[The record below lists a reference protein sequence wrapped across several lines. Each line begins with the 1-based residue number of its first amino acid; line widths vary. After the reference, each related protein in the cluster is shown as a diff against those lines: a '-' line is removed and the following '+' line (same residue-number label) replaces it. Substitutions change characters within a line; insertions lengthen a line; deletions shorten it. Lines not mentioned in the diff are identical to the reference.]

1 MTGYNSYVA
10 PHAGYEFQVDLFYFK
25 DKEREYHFGDYNYG
39 LLAIDTFS
47 KYVWVIPLTRKRVPH
62 WRTAL
67 GEIFKHM
74 GKQEV
79 IYSDPDASMDSND
92 IKQYLSNKN
101 INWIRTRQHAGV
113 AERAIRTFKNEL
125 YKRMEQPDHRPW
137 WEYIDQILHKINHK
151 MVSVPTGMTPEEARK
166 DENDFHVRTS
176 LIAHSVKKREYPNL
190 NIGDLTNVYKKRDTF
205 SKERTG
211 HWDTTTRKVTSTTM
225 IGRHKIFPSQEHYW
239 GGHQE

>member
-1 MTGYNSYVA
+1 
-10 PHAGYEFQVDLFYFK
+10 
-25 DKEREYHFGDYNYG
+25 
-39 LLAIDTFS
+39 
-47 KYVWVIPLTRKRVPH
+47 
-62 WRTAL
+62 
-67 GEIFKHM
+67 
-74 GKQEV
+74 
-79 IYSDPDASMDSND
+79 
-92 IKQYLSNKN
+92 
-101 INWIRTRQHAGV
+101 
-113 AERAIRTFKNEL
+113 
-125 YKRMEQPDHRPW
+125 
-137 WEYIDQILHKINHK
+137 